1 VYTLPQSPNEC
12 SSGAEQNAQIMF
24 AAERRMS
31 EYMRASPCRTAN
43 ASEANLFF
51 VPLLSTC
58 AMHRGS
64 ASTGAARRKRN
75 PHIAQQ
81 RAVHDT
87 LRYIK
92 REYRSLW
99 EVRLRTINLAK
110 LTNQR
115 VGFQKLAICLSLVK
129 NTEALRH

>member
-1 VYTLPQSPNEC
+1 
-12 SSGAEQNAQIMF
+12 
-24 AAERRMS
+24 MS
-31 EYMRASPCRTAN
+31 DYLRASLCRTAN

-51 VPLLSTC
+51 VPLESTC
-58 AMHRGS
+58 AMQYDS
-64 ASTGAARRKRN
+64 ASTSAARRKRN

-81 RAVHDT
+81 RAVHDAV
-87 LRYIK
+87 RFIK

-115 VGFQKLAICLSLVK
+115 VGCQKIAFFEFCRANRGATALTTFGSLRTIWVPV
-129 NTEALRH
+129 